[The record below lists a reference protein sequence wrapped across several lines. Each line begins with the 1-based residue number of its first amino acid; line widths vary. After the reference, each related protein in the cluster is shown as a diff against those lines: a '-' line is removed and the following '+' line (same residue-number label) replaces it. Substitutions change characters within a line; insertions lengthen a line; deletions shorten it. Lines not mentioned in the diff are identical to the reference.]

1 MAKRTA
7 TRKKPHGSRAKRV
20 TAPKFTPGLSRPTL
34 KDGEEYIGAIV
45 GADGKGHHVILLPG
59 DEAGTHADMMAS
71 AKKRGGDLPDRVEQA
86 LLFRDHRDKFQR
98 DWYWSNTQRAGGSD
112 YAWCQGFGYGG
123 QDWHYVSHRFR
134 ARAVR
139 RIPIR

>member
-1 MAKRTA
+1 MAKG
-7 TRKKPHGSRAKRV
+7 KKKGNGSRAKRV
-20 TAPKFTPGLSRPTL
+20 TAPKFTHGLSRPTL

-45 GADGKGHHVILLPG
+45 GANGKGHHVILLPG

-98 DWYWSNTQRAGGSD
+98 DWYWSNTQPAGGSVF
-112 YAWCQGFGYGG
+112 AWCQYFGGG
-123 QDWHYVSHRFR
+123 DQYWSHVSYRYR

-139 RIPIR
+139 RVPIQ